1 MQRWGRKKGDPKE
14 LEMARSHY
22 CLDVGSETKGRAK
35 GHLSASD
42 LNELI
47 KVSFSERGDV
57 DLPFLMYKTAS
68 WLPGWG
74 TCLGMQGLKET

>member
-35 GHLSASD
+35 VHLSASD

-57 DLPFLMYKTAS
+57 DLPFLMYKNGKLVTWVGHMSGNAR
-68 WLPGWG
+68 P
-74 TCLGMQGLKET
+74 